1 MIFQLDFLNYMYSD
15 SVVFLFFYFI
25 VWKVN
30 DQINDLVYSYG
41 VSVSQVTNVPFVII
55 TIRSFPH
62 SWLTTE
68 FATRVIRR
76 IPPVEQE
83 LLTLR
88 EPLSSSPGFSSVSV
102 VRSLVFCVIFCRT
115 LLVFLSLFFW
125 PLYSFVYPFRFT
137 DFHYPFGIF
146 KYSLTRLFRFWYV

>member
-1 MIFQLDFLNYMYSD
+1 MLSQERERCVRYIDFVSFLWFFNWIFGTTCILTVWYF
-15 SVVFLFFYFI
+15 VFYFI
-25 VWKVN
+25 VRKVN

-68 FATRVIRR
+68 FATRIIRR
-76 IPPVEQE
+76 ILPVKQE

-88 EPLSSSPGFSSVSV
+88 EPLSLSPGFSSVSV

-115 LLVFLSLFFW
+115 LLVFLSLFF
-125 PLYSFVYPFRFT
+125 
-137 DFHYPFGIF
+137 
-146 KYSLTRLFRFWYV
+146 